1 MPEMLNS
8 EKQIYLVLIWHW
20 YVNMGLGNMDNM
32 GNMAIVLSLIPC
44 QGSLADVRT
53 LEASQVVRQGFPIC
67 VAYL

>member
-20 YVNMGLGNMDNM
+20 YVNMGLGNMD
-32 GNMAIVLSLIPC
+32 NMAIVLSLIPC

>member
-20 YVNMGLGNMDNM
+20 YVNMGLGNM
-32 GNMAIVLSLIPC
+32 AIVLSLIPC
-44 QGSLADVRT
+44 QGSLANVRT